1 MVELNLTHDQIMNI
15 IHMSAKEIEENLE
28 NQVKAQELQNM
39 IQPKSVK
46 DKIAMFNKRIAKA
59 ETEKAMK
66 KVSQSLL

>member
-1 MVELNLTHDQIMNI
+1 MNI